1 MQTPDAAVIQK
12 MDDTIKRYSASF
24 DKDGRTLKV
33 TPQPANT
40 APPANIAPQ
49 SNVATPGAA
58 TSTLTYSRLSRER
71 LVMEGTMDG
80 RVVHLG
86 LKQRDLN
93 SFVLHSRGF
102 NWVQEVPFNR

>member
-1 MQTPDAAVIQK
+1 
-12 MDDTIKRYSASF
+12 
-24 DKDGRTLKV
+24 
-33 TPQPANT
+33 
-40 APPANIAPQ
+40 
-49 SNVATPGAA
+49 
-58 TSTLTYSRLSRER
+58 
-71 LVMEGTMDG
+71 MDG